1 MFNISIFVFEFADLC
16 LYCVGTKGAINL
28 LTQYYKIHKN
38 RLDRKN
44 FIQRII
50 SSKIY
55 TYAESTSPR
64 TILQCRTINK
74 QLNQANLLMD
84 IEQFDEATFL
94 ANPKKWIEALGDEEL
109 YNSVVTISQYWRT
122 RFPSLPEE
130 FDVPDFNHYPNT
142 F

>member
-1 MFNISIFVFEFADLC
+1 MFNISIFVYEFADLC
-16 LYCVGTKGAINL
+16 LYCVGTKGALNL
-28 LTQYYKIHKN
+28 LNQYYKIHKN

-64 TILQCRTINK
+64 TILQCQAINK
-74 QLNQANLLMD
+74 QLNQSDLLMD

-94 ANPKKWIEALGDEEL
+94 ADPKKWIEALDAKEL
-109 YNSVVTISQYWRT
+109 YNSEVTISQYWRT
-122 RFPSLPEE
+122 RFPSLPEK
-130 FDVPDFNHYPNT
+130 FDVPDPDHAI
-142 F
+142 